1 LRRTETV
8 TLKKDRQEDF
18 QSNLR
23 NELEQ
28 TAALRADRRNQDALR
43 AEFLQALI
51 EKDESATTG
60 PVRPGR
66 TPLLTPVRIAMLLV
80 ALVAGGSAAF
90 IALYA
95 EQPSEPPVAVAE
107 PAPEPVQ
114 APAPVQV
121 VAEPRAKILVAKEV
135 IPAGKRLTADMFEW
149 ADWPES
155 AVRPEFMTETAAP
168 DAPTSLGDRAA
179 RWEILPGE
187 PIRTDKLKDAGN
199 GLMSS
204 QIAPG
209 MRGVSATI
217 TAESASG
224 GFVQPNDRVDVILT
238 RGQGEL
244 QTSEIILRDVRVI
257 AIDTN
262 TIEGAGGKDEAGTP
276 EPEVG
281 KDTPAAFVNIALATF
296 ELDPARAEVLINAT
310 MVGKLSVVLRA
321 AGETPVA
328 AAEGESAAN
337 QAIRLSSPFWRN

>member
-1 LRRTETV
+1 
-8 TLKKDRQEDF
+8 
-18 QSNLR
+18 
-23 NELEQ
+23 
-28 TAALRADRRNQDALR
+28 
-43 AEFLQALI
+43 
-51 EKDESATTG
+51 
-60 PVRPGR
+60 
-66 TPLLTPVRIAMLLV
+66 
-80 ALVAGGSAAF
+80 
-90 IALYA
+90 
-95 EQPSEPPVAVAE
+95 
-107 PAPEPVQ
+107 
-114 APAPVQV
+114 
-121 VAEPRAKILVAKEV
+121 
-135 IPAGKRLTADMFEW
+135 
-149 ADWPES
+149 
-155 AVRPEFMTETAAP
+155 
-168 DAPTSLGDRAA
+168 
-179 RWEILPGE
+179 
-187 PIRTDKLKDAGN
+187 
-199 GLMSS
+199 MSS

-296 ELDPARAEVLINAT
+296 ELDPARAQVLINAT

-328 AAEGESAAN
+328 AMEGESAAN